1 MQPFAPKQVFRI
13 KIEYVLL
20 LHQHHLLRANRLL
33 PQTPPPSNPFVFLFL
48 TKQKN
53 GAKAPFFVWCGRRD
67 LNPHGLPQEPETC
80 ASANFA
86 TSAFSPLRRERRYG
100 FQSSAFHS
108 VFLTETPSEPSRTK
122 TFPLPSVL
130 TGSPSENS
138 SAALFSIPQ
147 ARNLLYNTV
156 SSKSSVLSL

>member
-1 MQPFAPKQVFRI
+1 MYFCFFSITSFAQTVCSRKRSPSSPF
-13 KIEYVLL
+13 L
-20 LHQHHLLRANRLL
+20 
-33 PQTPPPSNPFVFLFL
+33 FLFL

-53 GAKAPFFVWCGRRD
+53 GAKAPFSIWCGRRD

-130 TGSPSENS
+130 TGFPSENS

>member
-1 MQPFAPKQVFRI
+1 MYFCFFSITSFAQTVCSRKRPLQVPSYSFFLPN
-13 KIEYVLL
+13 KKTE
-20 LHQHHLLRANRLL
+20 QKLR
-33 PQTPPPSNPFVFLFL
+33 
-48 TKQKN
+48 
-53 GAKAPFFVWCGRRD
+53 FFVWCGRRD